1 MRLVRLVPWGL
12 AVAGLAIPL
21 VGSSFVLWQPVA
33 LWLIFLALIAVVGRH
48 LLPTTK
54 GARVALAL
62 GVLPL
67 LLAAAWEGGWWLIP
81 ADLAWLAVELLSRG
95 EALADGVSRR

>member
-1 MRLVRLVPWGL
+1 MRLFRSVPWVL

-33 LWLIFLALIAVVGRH
+33 LWLVLLALIAVVGRH

-67 LLAAAWEGGWWLIP
+67 LFLAAWEGGWWLIP
-81 ADLAWLAVELLSRG
+81 ADLGWLAVELLGRG
-95 EALADGVSRR
+95 GTPVAGVSRT